1 LERLR
6 MEISCFD
13 RSILSLEDEL
23 DPAEYRFDL
32 QKSAAVTDQQ
42 TERKEQRQYEK
53 LHRATARVSDTTS
66 REDDKEVTS
75 GTDIADRSTAE
86 KRLWSMEIFGEL
98 RTEKWE
104 ERAEQLKGMARKAK
118 EAESRV
124 QVREEKAKEVE
135 RIANGIFRLEWAKE
149 MALRNELHNMNE
161 EIDTGRRQVAS
172 QKTKIV
178 EALSRWKEE
187 MEAEKVECEEEIAER
202 ERFKELLGGPLRKMA
217 ELLDSNWLHTA

>member
-1 LERLR
+1 
-6 MEISCFD
+6 
-13 RSILSLEDEL
+13 
-23 DPAEYRFDL
+23 
-32 QKSAAVTDQQ
+32 
-42 TERKEQRQYEK
+42 
-53 LHRATARVSDTTS
+53 
-66 REDDKEVTS
+66 
-75 GTDIADRSTAE
+75 
-86 KRLWSMEIFGEL
+86 
-98 RTEKWE
+98 
-104 ERAEQLKGMARKAK
+104 
-118 EAESRV
+118 
-124 QVREEKAKEVE
+124 
-135 RIANGIFRLEWAKE
+135 